1 MAKQTASQK
10 VEMIIDAA
18 AGTTRHDELC
28 AQREF
33 FNSDSAFIEWHKRA
47 YSARSVAQA
56 ARLIQ
61 RFWKALGLARTFS
74 ITLRAVKAA
83 LLKLAA
89 AGVKITQ
96 KLAIAVFESLTGK
109 KAGAIKTKVQQM
121 ALLS

>member
-1 MAKQTASQK
+1 MARKTAGQLADA
-10 VEMIIDAA
+10 IINAA

-33 FNSDSAFIEWHKRA
+33 FNSDSAFVEWHKKA
-47 YSARSVAQA
+47 DSARSVVQA

-61 RFWKALGLARTFS
+61 RYWKALGLARTFS

-89 AGVKITQ
+89 TGVKITQ

-109 KAGAIKTKVQQM
+109 KVGAIKTEVQQM
-121 ALLS
+121 ALLA